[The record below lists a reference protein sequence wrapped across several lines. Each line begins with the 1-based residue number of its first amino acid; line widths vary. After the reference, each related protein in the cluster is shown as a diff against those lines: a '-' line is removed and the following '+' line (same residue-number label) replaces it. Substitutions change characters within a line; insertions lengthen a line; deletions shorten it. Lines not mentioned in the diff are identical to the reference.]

1 MEIKKGF
8 KLASVIFASTLVLAA
23 CGNDDAKEEESS
35 EVVSSE
41 VMSSEVMSSEVAAG
55 ELKDGSYKLEEKNLD
70 KNGWKVDFTL
80 TVKDGE
86 ITESNYDYLNKDGK
100 LKSEDAGYQEA
111 MKEKVGTGPA
121 DYIPALNEEL
131 VAKGDPAE
139 VEVVTGA
146 THSSESFKTYAQQL
160 VDAAKEGK
168 TDTIEVDNKVEEE

>member
-121 DYIPALNEEL
+121 EYIPEYNQAL
-131 VAKGDPAE
+131 VDAQDPSA
-139 VEVVTGA
+139 VEVVSGA
-146 THSSESFKTYAQQL
+146 THSHELFVEYAQQL
-160 VDAAKEGK
+160 VDAAAEGK
-168 TDTIEVDNKVEEE
+168 TDKIEIDN